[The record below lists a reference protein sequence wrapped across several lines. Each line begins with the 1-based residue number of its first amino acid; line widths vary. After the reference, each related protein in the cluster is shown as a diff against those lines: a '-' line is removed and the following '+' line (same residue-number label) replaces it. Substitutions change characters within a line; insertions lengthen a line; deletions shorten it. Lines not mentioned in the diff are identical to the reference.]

1 MQARRRGAV
10 SVAICLLLVT
20 LLLPAAVVGNHTHT
34 IGEWVHGMTDATD
47 SDYYLH
53 PFNTNKNNHEHYN
66 RVQIAL
72 DYYVLYNFIC
82 PCTHNH
88 FDWDTSPTPEC
99 KYESENT
106 TQAIRTC

>member
-1 MQARRRGAV
+1 
-10 SVAICLLLVT
+10 
-20 LLLPAAVVGNHTHT
+20 
-34 IGEWVHGMTDATD
+34 MTDATD